1 MRIFSALALVCQTL
15 FLLSVP
21 QVASAQAGRV
31 VVANRGG
38 ASISVVDVAT
48 SAVTTHPMPPAINT
62 AEPMY
67 VVYSPANNV
76 VLVGDRMNDRIVA
89 FDANNYSVVNPSI
102 PAGRGVFH
110 MWGHA
115 GADQLWVNNDIDRS
129 ISVIGMS
136 SLAPVTTIPTP
147 LDLGEAA
154 RPHDVIL
161 DPNGSAAYVT
171 IIGADGP
178 SDFVVKYST
187 TTFAELDRQ
196 AVGKDPHV
204 TLTPHDN
211 LLYVASQ
218 GSSRVDLLDRGTLDP
233 LSSPA
238 PPIPIPVTNAH
249 GIAITNDGQTFYNTS
264 FPGNGAD
271 GVKVID
277 TATHA
282 IIDAVDAPAVGSGPH
297 NIALSLDNTRMF
309 ITHTGA
315 TSSTLSVFDITGDN
329 RLHPAGLPSLT
340 VGLNPFGVAAVPV
353 PEPSSWALAALAALG
368 CSLALR
374 RRRSR

>member
-1 MRIFSALALVCQTL
+1 
-15 FLLSVP
+15 
-21 QVASAQAGRV
+21 
-31 VVANRGG
+31 VANRGA
-38 ASISVVDVAT
+38 ASISVVDVAS
-48 SAVTTHPMPPAINT
+48 SAVTTHPMPPAINA

-67 VVYSPANNV
+67 VVYSPANHLV
-76 VLVGDRMNDRIVA
+76 FVGDRMNDRVVA

-136 SLAPVTTIPTP
+136 SLAPIMTIPTP

-161 DPNGSAAYVT
+161 DPDGSAAYVT
-171 IIGADGP
+171 MIFADGP
-178 SDFVVKYST
+178 NDFVVKYST

-218 GSSRVDLLDRGTLDP
+218 NSSRVDLLDRATLDP
-233 LSSPA
+233 LSSAA
-238 PPIPIPVTNAH
+238 PPIPIPLTNAH
-249 GIAITNDGQTFYNTS
+249 GVGITADGQTFYATS

-271 GVKVID
+271 GLTVID

-282 IIDAVDAPAVGSGPH
+282 IVDAVDAPAVGSGPH

-315 TSSTLSVFDITGDN
+315 ASNTLSVFDITGEN
-329 RLHPAGLPSLT
+329 RLHPTGLPSLT
-340 VGLNPFGVAAVPV
+340 VGLNPFGIAAVPV
-353 PEPSSWALAALAALG
+353 PEPSTWLLAAAAALG
-368 CSLALR
+368 CGFMMR
-374 RRRSR
+374 RRRNR